1 MLYVR
6 TPTFPYM
13 TVAFH
18 GVINFTMKVAYSII
32 SSKSIH
38 IYIPVNSA
46 RCILNTQFTMTL
58 VVKIINSSYGFLL
71 F

>member
-18 GVINFTMKVAYSII
+18 GVINFTLKVAYIQLSVL
-32 SSKSIH
+32 KVY
-38 IYIPVNSA
+38 IYTS
-46 RCILNTQFTMTL
+46 
-58 VVKIINSSYGFLL
+58 
-71 F
+71 

>member
-32 SSKSIH
+32 SSKSIF
-38 IYIPVNSA
+38 IPVNNA

>member
-32 SSKSIH
+32 SSKR
-38 IYIPVNSA
+38 IYTPVNSA